1 MQQFLFYKI
10 EYCYIFG
17 LILGQVKIAQR
28 QNHMSRLNCSKTI
41 LLKDTFAQGNQIAP
55 RVNFV
60 QRVIFA

>member
-55 RVNFV
+55 S
-60 QRVIFA
+60 